1 MIIKLPNFE
10 FPKARKERHVN
21 YVNMRVYDLCYEVS
35 RITGNLDNIDK
46 LKKYSNAKNKDRAII
61 NDIIF
66 KLSLIQKYQRYLESF
81 KL

>member
-1 MIIKLPNFE
+1 MKLNICNN
-10 FPKARKERHVN
+10 KNRKDRHAN

-35 RITGNLDNIDK
+35 RITGALDDIDK

-66 KLSLIQKYQRYLESF
+66 KLSLIKKYQRYLRQLEDV
-81 KL
+81 